1 LSSFPSGVAQLG
13 VLLCDGQRR
22 GHLRGCWLERSE
34 GTVTGGAISLVGTG
48 QMAQNLDFMDK
59 TRTAARAAGLA
70 ESTRISRFGSFFF
83 FATS

>member
-1 LSSFPSGVAQLG
+1 
-13 VLLCDGQRR
+13 
-22 GHLRGCWLERSE
+22 
-34 GTVTGGAISLVGTG
+34 VTGGAISLVGTG